1 MFTVPNLKPE
11 EILIYLRKSRTDDP
25 ALSVSETLAKHEQML
40 NEWCMRNLSEPEPV
54 PESNRFRE
62 VVSGETIEARPEVQK
77 VLRLIEQPRYKAVL
91 IVEPQR
97 LSRGDLED
105 IGRLTKIFRYT
116 NTLVITLQGVFDLN
130 DERDRDYFNRELM
143 RGNDFLEYQKRIMG
157 NGRVL
162 SVENGNYIGS
172 RAPYGYERTRIREGK
187 HWAHTLEINPAE
199 AENVRIIFDMYAS
212 GNGATAICTRLN
224 QIGSKTKNG
233 AQWTPPTIYSMLD
246 NPIYIGMVK
255 WQARRTVKTVENG
268 EIVRH
273 TPHRKDYPVYPG
285 KHAPI
290 IDTVLWEAVRARRT
304 GRTIPRNNITYT
316 LKNPLSGLIQCECGH
331 YMIRRPYNGRCAD
344 RIQCP
349 NMTYCK
355 NASSTMDEMIE
366 EVKRVLN
373 GCIVDFRVKIELGA
387 IADLAAH
394 DAYCQKLRERLS
406 ALEEKEKSLWEK
418 YVEDVM
424 PKHIFNNL
432 LEKNTA
438 DKAQV
443 KEQLR
448 IAETSAPQRI
458 DYEERC
464 RSFQAAMD
472 ALDDE
477 KMSAEQQNEMLKR
490 CFIRLRY
497 HRPRG
502 KRGHSTGNDHRGW
515 EMEPIQLFAE
525 LNL

>member
-1 MFTVPNLKPE
+1 MFSIPDLKPE

-25 ALSVSETLAKHEQML
+25 TLSVEETLARHEQML
-40 NEWCMRNLSEPEPV
+40 DEWCKQNLGELV
-54 PESNRFRE
+54 PEQNRFRE

-77 VLRLIEQPRYKAVL
+77 VLHLIEKPQYKAVL

-105 IGRLTKIFRYT
+105 IGKLTKIFRYT
-116 NTLVITLQGVFDLN
+116 GTLIITRQGAFDLN
-130 DERDRDYFNRELM
+130 DERDRDFFNRELM

-187 HWAHTLEINPAE
+187 RWAHTLEINPAE
-199 AENVRIIFDMYAS
+199 AENVRLIFEMYAAGS
-212 GNGATAICTRLN
+212 GATAICTRLN
-224 QIGSKTKNG
+224 GIGSKTKND

-255 WQARRTVKTVENG
+255 WQERRTVKTVENG
-268 EIVRH
+268 EVVRH
-273 TPHRKDYPVYPG
+273 MPRRKDYPVYPG
-285 KHAPI
+285 KHKPI
-290 IDTVLWEAVRARRT
+290 IDNALWEAVRARRT
-304 GRTIPRNNITYT
+304 ARTIPRTNITQT

-331 YMIRRPYNGRCAD
+331 YLIRRPYNGRCAD
-344 RIQCP
+344 RMQCP

-355 NASSTMDEMIE
+355 NASSTMVETLE
-366 EVKRVLN
+366 EVKHVLN
-373 GCIVDFRVKIELGA
+373 GCITDFRVKIGMGA
-387 IADLAAH
+387 VADLVAH
-394 DAYCQKLRERLS
+394 DAYCRRLRERLA

-418 YVEDVM
+418 YVEDEM
-424 PKHIFNNL
+424 PKHIFNDL
-432 LEKNTA
+432 LEKNNA
-438 DKAQV
+438 DKSRTE
-443 KEQLR
+443 EQLR
-448 IAETSAPQRI
+448 VAETSAPRRI

-464 RSFQAAMD
+464 RTFQAAID
-472 ALDDE
+472 ALNNE
-477 KMSAEQQNEMLKR
+477 NMSAEQQNEMLKR

-497 HRPRG
+497 HRPQG
-502 KRGHSTGNDHRGW
+502 KRGRNTGPDRRGW
-515 EMEPIQLFAE
+515 ETEPMQLRAE

>member
-1 MFTVPNLKPE
+1 MFQLPDLKPE

-40 NEWCMRNLSEPEPV
+40 NDWCGRNIGELV
-54 PESNRFRE
+54 PECNRFRE

-77 VLRLIEQPRYKAVL
+77 VLHLIERPQYKAVL

-105 IGRLTKIFRYT
+105 IGHLTKLFRYT
-116 NTLVITLQGVFDLN
+116 GTLIITLQGVFDLN

-187 HWAHTLEINPAE
+187 RWAHTLEINQAE
-199 AENVRIIFDMYAS
+199 ADNVRLIFRMYADGS
-212 GNGATAICTRLN
+212 GATAICTRLN
-224 QIGSKTKNG
+224 GIGSKTKNG

-255 WQARRTVKTVENG
+255 WQARKTIKTVENG
-268 EIVRH
+268 TVVRH
-273 TPHRKDYPVYPG
+273 NPHQKNYATYPG
-285 KHAPI
+285 KHEAI
-290 IDTVLWEAVRARRT
+290 IEDALWEAVRSRREA
-304 GRTIPRNNITYT
+304 RTIPRTNITYT

-331 YMIRRPYNGRCAD
+331 YLIRRPYNGRCAD
-344 RIQCP
+344 RMQCP

-355 NASSTMDEMIE
+355 NASSTMEEMIK
-366 EVKRVLN
+366 EVKSVLV
-373 GCIVDFRVKIELGA
+373 GCITDFRIKISLGA
-387 IADLAAH
+387 VADLAAH
-394 DAYCQKLRERLS
+394 DAYCGQLREHLA
-406 ALEEKEKSLWEK
+406 ALAEKEKSLWEK
-418 YVEDVM
+418 YVEDEM
-424 PKHIFNNL
+424 PKHIFNDL
-432 LEKNTA
+432 LEKNQTE
-438 DKAQV
+438 KERTE
-443 KEQLR
+443 EQLR
-448 IAETSAPQRI
+448 IAETSAPRRI

-464 RSFQAAMD
+464 RTFQAAID

-477 KMSAEQQNEMLKR
+477 NMTAEQQNEMLKR
-490 CFIRLRY
+490 CVIRLRY
-497 HRPRG
+497 HRPQG
-502 KRGHSTGNDHRGW
+502 KRGRNTGSDRRGW
-515 EMEPIQLFAE
+515 ETEPIQFRAE